1 VLLACQDGTTASPIP
16 RTGKA
21 AFAAISNH
29 HVVGSGHIPVG
40 LTDDLREFT
49 FHAVESPDGSVSGSY
64 KVERTDT
71 GIFFT
76 VDVTCMTVVGD
87 TGWVA
92 GIISET
98 NAPTVRVGTVSYFWA
113 VDNGEGENALADV
126 VSTARINDRP
136 ESANEFCTQ
145 RPRILPPN
153 NVQFGNVQ
161 IR

>member
-1 VLLACQDGTTASPIP
+1 
-16 RTGKA
+16 
-21 AFAAISNH
+21 
-29 HVVGSGHIPVG
+29 VVGSGHVAVG

-49 FHAVESPDGSVSGSY
+49 FHAVESPDGSVGGSY

-98 NAPTVRVGTVSYFWA
+98 NSPAVRVGTVSYFWA
-113 VDNGEGENALADV
+113 VDNGEGGNASSDV
-126 VSTARINDRP
+126 VCTARINDRLA
-136 ESANEFCTQ
+136 SANEFCTE

-153 NVQFGNVQ
+153 LVQFGNVQ